1 MADFNPF
8 GRYDENTFV
17 NPVYEDPG
25 ADPAES
31 WKYTDETNL
40 QSDAQLVKSAVDDF
54 YSYFEEKGIKPGV
67 IDYNDFELVN
77 NKLRFKGSSID

>member
-25 ADPAES
+25 AAGGYDPSEA
-31 WKYTDETNL
+31 WKYKMRL
-40 QSDAQLVKSAVDDF
+40 I
-54 YSYFEEKGIKPGV
+54 YS
-67 IDYNDFELVN
+67 
-77 NKLRFKGSSID
+77 